1 MPRRKTVKLNLP
13 VVNPLIKQVFRS
25 NVVFCEKMGRAHNW
39 VTDWNRT
46 DKDGEPKPKNL
57 PSPEE
62 AARMCIL
69 LKTTP
74 DEILLRD
81 GETPEE
87 TAKCL
92 EDIETVRKLV
102 EAEGIKESTPD
113 SKTEGED
120 IKVSKAINFVRGA
133 SPDEISEI
141 ENFFA
146 YLESKRKNNETK
158 S

>member
-1 MPRRKTVKLNLP
+1 MSRRKTVKLNLE
-13 VVNPLIKQVFRS
+13 VVLPLIKEKCRS
-25 NVVFCEKMGRAHNW
+25 NVVFCEKMGRPTQKTW
-39 VTDWNRT
+39 VTGWSN
-46 DKDGEPKPKNL
+46 KPKPKNP

-62 AARMCIL
+62 AARMCVL

-74 DEILLRD
+74 DEILLRE
-81 GETPEE
+81 GKTPEE

-120 IKVSKAINFVRGA
+120 AQLAQLISGFSRL
-133 SPDEISEI
+133 SPQQKSAVLAVI
-141 ENFFA
+141 EG
-146 YLESKRKNNETK
+146 YQPSQE
-158 S
+158 